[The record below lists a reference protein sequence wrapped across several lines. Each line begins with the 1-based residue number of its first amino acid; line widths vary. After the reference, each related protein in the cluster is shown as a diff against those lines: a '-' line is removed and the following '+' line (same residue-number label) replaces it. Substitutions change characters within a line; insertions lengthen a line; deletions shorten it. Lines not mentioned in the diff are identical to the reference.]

1 MCAIIGSFSIEKL
14 KELVELNSYRGNH
27 SFSFGEYDLETKEF
41 RQLRKSFGEFNLG
54 GLLIR
59 NNCYYIA
66 HIQAPTTQ
74 AISHNNIHPSEYE
87 GSLLWHNGIL
97 KEDFIN
103 HLQEEFNTN
112 EEWDTHLMHKYIKYI
127 GGYEVLDS
135 INGTFSCLMNFTTGD
150 WRLFRNEISPMF
162 MDDDLNISSTKFE
175 NSYPTPPNQVLEID
189 FDNKK
194 LIKLHEFTT
203 FENPYYF

>member
-1 MCAIIGSFSIEKL
+1 MCAIIGSFDLDKL

-41 RQLRKSFGEFNLG
+41 RQLRKSFGGFNLG
-54 GLLIR
+54 GIPIR

-74 AISHNNIHPSEYE
+74 AISHNNIHPSEWE
-87 GSLLWHNGIL
+87 DSLLWHNGIL
-97 KEDFIN
+97 KEKFIDY
-103 HLQEEFNTN
+103 LQSELNSN
-112 EEWDTHLMHKYIKYI
+112 DEWDTHLLHKYIKYS
-127 GGYEVLDS
+127 GAYEALDGLD
-135 INGTFSCLMNFTTGD
+135 GTFSCLYNYKDIF
-150 WRLFRNEISPMF
+150 RLFRNEISPMF
-162 MDDDLNISSTKFE
+162 MDDDLNLSSTKFP

-189 FDNKK
+189 FENKK
-194 LIKLHEFTT
+194 LIKLYEFTT